1 MYEVQTYTLID
12 GWVNTWTINRVVNKK
27 LKNVPEVFNS
37 FGEALESLD
46 EHLQEME
53 DEGMDED
60 RNTYRIKFVEVTNA

>member
-1 MYEVQTYTLID
+1 MYEVQTYTICD
-12 GWVNTWTINRVVNKK
+12 GWVNTWTINKVVNKK

-37 FGEALESLD
+37 FGEALEAID

>member
-1 MYEVQTYTLID
+1 MYEVQTYTICD
-12 GWVNTWTINRVVNKK
+12 GWVNTWHDGKENPTRYETFKH
-27 LKNVPEVFNS
+27 
-37 FGEALESLD
+37 ALEAID